1 MENSFI
7 LAQIA
12 LELGVRKLEY
22 PGLILLGKMTRAQA
36 NLRFCALHDVQQLLK
51 DEKPLYTTTHQEQLA
66 ELNKW
71 MAEVR
76 RQVGEDILAQQIGSA
91 AGRKK
96 VAAVEDAIKFIRGLM
111 AMAV

>member
-22 PGLILLGKMTRAQA
+22 PGLIILGKMTRKEA
-36 NLRFCALHDVQQLLK
+36 NLRFCSLHDVSQLLK
-51 DEKPLYTTTHQEQLA
+51 DEKPEYTTTHEQQLA
-66 ELNKW
+66 ELKLW

-76 RQVGEDILAQQIGSA
+76 KQVGEEILAREIGSG

-111 AMAV
+111 AMAI